1 LVVAGPANQSRFV
14 RTAVVAGLAIFAL
27 LGATSLTRK
36 SSTWDETHMLGLGV
50 QLVYERDWSVASA
63 QLHPPLTYY
72 VHSLPLFFLDLDEE
86 AWSLRGGI
94 ARGQRLIASRADD
107 RVLDS
112 ARLAMLPFGL
122 GVVLVVALWARR
134 LYGDAGLFAALP
146 LAALS
151 PNLIA
156 HARLITI
163 DTALTFFAVST
174 LFLLARAD
182 AMGTQRRRLAFGIV
196 LGLFL
201 LTKYTALL
209 LASVFFVVDLAVV
222 VARAARS
229 RSGRRAG
236 MIRTVAWLHC
246 GVVAFVVMWAGYQFD
261 VGPLEHGSAPDF
273 PVPMPAFFDG
283 VLYQLAQSRQDHDFF
298 FLGSHST
305 AGWWYFY
312 PVAYA
317 IKLPLGTLALLAALP
332 LLWLCRRLPPIRE
345 ELYLL
350 LPVALFL
357 FYMSFFNTIHNG
369 IRYLLPVFP
378 LVLVLAGKLPQL
390 IGRAPFALLV
400 PAACALVT
408 AIGVLS
414 AWPDYLPYVNALFG
428 GPSRAYQLLGDS
440 NVDWGQDLEQLGDYL
455 RENEID
461 RVGLAYFGTADPA
474 HYGIAYEYMPSPNSA
489 LRRGGG
495 KPAEESPSLVA
506 LSAYQYQGIAFPN
519 KSFYAKYHRYRPNA
533 QIGHSILIFD
543 RKNPIPREHSGK

>member
-1 LVVAGPANQSRFV
+1 LAVAGPAIPSRFV
-14 RTAVVAGLAIFAL
+14 RPAVIAGLAIFAL
-27 LGATSLTRK
+27 LCATSLTRK
-36 SSTWDETHMLGLGV
+36 SSTWDETVLLGTGYPL
-50 QLVYERDWSVASA
+50 LTERDWDVASA

-86 AWSLRGGI
+86 AWSLPGGI

-134 LYGDAGLFAALP
+134 LYGNAGLFAALP

-163 DTALTFFAVST
+163 DTALTFFSVLT
-174 LFLLARAD
+174 LFLLARAG
-182 AMGTQRRRLAFGIV
+182 AMDTKRRRLALGVV

-209 LASVFFVVDLAVV
+209 LVGIFLIVDLTVV

-229 RSGRRAG
+229 GSGLRAG
-236 MIRTVAWLHC
+236 MLRAGAWLHC
-246 GVVAFVVMWAGYQFD
+246 GVVAFLVMWAGYQFD
-261 VGPLEHGSAPDF
+261 VGPLQRGDALSF

-283 VLYQLAQSRQDHDFF
+283 VLYQLAQSRQEHDFF
-298 FLGSHST
+298 FLGSYST

-317 IKLPLGTLALLAALP
+317 IKLPLGTLALLGALP
-332 LLWLCRRLPPIRE
+332 LLWLWKRLPPVRE

-350 LPVALFL
+350 LPLVLFL

-369 IRYLLPVFP
+369 IRYLLPVYP
-378 LVLVLAGKLPQL
+378 LALVLAGKLPRL
-390 IGRAPFALLV
+390 IGRPLLASLV
-400 PAACALVT
+400 PAAGALVT
-408 AIGVLS
+408 AVGVLS

-428 GPSRAYQLLGDS
+428 GPSRAYRLLGDS

-455 RENEID
+455 RENEVD

-474 HYGIAYEYMPSPNSA
+474 HYGIVYEYMPSPNSA

-495 KPAEESPSLVA
+495 KPAEETPSLVA

-519 KSFYAKYHRYRPNA
+519 KDFYAKYHRYRPNA
-533 QIGHSILIFD
+533 QIGHSILLFD
-543 RKNPIPREHSGK
+543 RNNLIPREGDAE